1 MQKSQVLIVGGGIA
15 GLSCAHH
22 LHHAGIPFQLLEASD
37 RVGGRVRTDVCEGF
51 QLDRGFQVLLT
62 AYPEAQ
68 ALLDYKALQLGKFE
82 PGALIR
88 FQGKFRRFADPLR
101 RPRHLLHTALSPV
114 ATFPDKLRMGLLQR
128 QVCRNDLESLNQR
141 PEISTLNRL
150 QEIGFSS
157 RVIDRFFRP
166 FLGGVFLESGLT
178 TSSRKFEFVFRMFS
192 TGEAAL
198 PAAGMGA
205 IATQL
210 ASGLPTDW
218 IRTGTRVKR
227 VSPQQVW
234 LEDGQV
240 IQALRVV
247 LACDQPSAAK
257 LLGKPSSV
265 QGHPVTCLYFSAAKP
280 PVEEPILVL
289 NGDGHGPVNNL
300 CVPSQVIPGYAPP
313 GKSLVSVTV
322 LGEAGPDRQQ
332 NLVEEVRAQL
342 IQWFGSDVAD
352 WVHLKTMHIPFG
364 LPIQNAGGQTADE
377 DQKPPEHDGLIEC
390 GDHLENASLQG
401 AMLSGRRAAES
412 IIAARSNG
420 IPKSGQEPLSETRSR
435 R

>member
-22 LHHAGIPFQLLEASD
+22 LQQAGIPFQLLEGSD
-37 RVGGRVRTDVCEGF
+37 RLGGRVSTDVYEGF
-51 QLDRGFQVLLT
+51 TLDRGFQVLLT
-62 AYPEAQ
+62 AYPEAR
-68 ALLDYKALQLGKFE
+68 ALLDYKALQLGQFE

-114 ATFPDKLRMGLLQR
+114 ATFPDKLRMALLQR
-128 QVCRNDLESLNQR
+128 QVCRKDLDSLNQR
-141 PEISTLNRL
+141 PETSTFNRL
-150 QEIGFSS
+150 QELGFSD

-205 IATQL
+205 IAAQL
-210 ASGLPTDW
+210 VAGLPADW

-227 VSPQQVW
+227 VSPQQIW

-240 IQALRVV
+240 IKAPRIVM
-247 LACDQPSAAK
+247 ACDQPSASK
-257 LLGKPSSV
+257 LLGKPSPV

-332 NLVEEVRAQL
+332 DLVKEVRAQL
-342 IQWFGSDVAD
+342 VQWFGLDVVD
-352 WVHLKTMHIPFG
+352 WTHLKTMHIPFG
-364 LPIQNAGGQTADE
+364 LPIQNAGGQTAVE
-377 DQKPPEHDGLIEC
+377 KQKLPEHEGLIEC

-401 AMLSGRRAAES
+401 AMVSGRRAAES
-412 IIAARSNG
+412 IIADRSN
-420 IPKSGQEPLSETRSR
+420 
-435 R
+435 